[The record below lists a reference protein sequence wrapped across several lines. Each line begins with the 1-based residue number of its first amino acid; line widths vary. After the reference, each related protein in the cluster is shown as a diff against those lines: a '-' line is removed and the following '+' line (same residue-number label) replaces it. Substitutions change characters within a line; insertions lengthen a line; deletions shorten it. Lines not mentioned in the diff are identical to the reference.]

1 MMPDP
6 GSTAD
11 RLLNRQNDV
20 VVIAGPTA
28 SGKSGLA
35 LQLADQIDGEIINAD
50 SMQIYDDLQILSA
63 RPSSDEMG
71 NIPHHLY
78 GIRSI
83 DRPCDA
89 HEWREI
95 ALDQVADCHKRDKIP
110 ILVGGTGLY
119 LSALIDGL
127 SPIPDIPQRVRDQ
140 GNQLYRDIGGPE
152 FVERLAEL
160 DPVAADKFHPNDRQR
175 LVRAWEVVT
184 HTGTRLTDWQ
194 DAPRIG
200 PPDHLFFNVIALMP
214 DREWLYPR
222 INQRFDQ
229 MVEMGG
235 MAEVQRLAKQGYDP
249 DLPGMKALGV
259 PSFLAVLEG
268 EMKMDQAIRQAKTQT
283 RQYAKRQ
290 YSWFKHR
297 LINPR
302 RKNGSVTV
310 ITATDPNQRIK
321 VVSKTLGQD

>member
-1 MMPDP
+1 MITGD
-6 GSTAD
+6 
-11 RLLNRQNDV
+11 LNRQTDV
-20 VVIAGPTA
+20 MVIAGPTA
-28 SGKSGLA
+28 GGKSSLA
-35 LQLADQIDGEIINAD
+35 LRLAGQIDGEIINAD

-63 RPSSDEMG
+63 RPAPDDMG

-78 GIRSI
+78 GIRSV
-83 DRPCDA
+83 DHTCDA
-89 HEWREI
+89 HEWRQL
-95 ALDQVADCHKRDKIP
+95 ALDIIADCHKRDKIP

-127 SPIPDIPQRVRDQ
+127 SPIPDIPQHIRDQ
-140 GNQLYRDIGGPE
+140 GNQLYIDIGGDE
-152 FVERLAEL
+152 FVKRLSEL

-184 HTGTRLTDWQ
+184 HTGTPLTDWQ

-200 PPDHLFFNVIALMP
+200 PPDHLFFKIIALMP
-214 DREWLYPR
+214 DRDWIYPR
-222 INQRFDQ
+222 INKRFDQ

-235 MAEVQRLAKQGYDP
+235 MAEVQRLADQGYDP
-249 DLPGMKALGV
+249 DLPGMNALGV

-297 LINPR
+297 LIKPG

-310 ITATDPNQRIK
+310 ITATDPDQRMRK
-321 VVSKTLGQD
+321 ASKALG